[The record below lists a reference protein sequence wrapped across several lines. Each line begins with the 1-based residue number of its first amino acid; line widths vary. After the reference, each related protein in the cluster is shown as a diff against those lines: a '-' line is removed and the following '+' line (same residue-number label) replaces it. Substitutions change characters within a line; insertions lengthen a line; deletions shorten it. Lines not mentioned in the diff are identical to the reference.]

1 MAVDPFERCFVSDTD
16 LPADGVPLTLD
27 ELWIYP
33 VKSCAGLR
41 VRSATL
47 LDTGLEWDRT
57 WMVVGPDG
65 VFVTQ
70 REHPRMALV
79 QPRLHMGRLEL
90 RAPGMLPLLLALDAA
105 EGPCQ
110 VRVWDDTVAAYDMGD
125 TAAQWFTD
133 FLVPDGLTNG
143 ERLRLARFDPE
154 VRRLSS
160 FKWTG
165 GLEAPNQFGDGF
177 PLLVVSQASL
187 ADLNQRL
194 AARGLA
200 PVDVRRF
207 RPNLVLGGVEA
218 HDEDRFTS
226 LHLEGAGAAGEAGA
240 VLLQPVKPCPRC
252 PIPDIDPDTGA
263 PGQGVGATLQTY
275 RADVRVGGALTFGMN
290 VIVRKGAE
298 TLLAEGQPGVGV
310 WGSWT

>member
-1 MAVDPFERCFVSDTD
+1 MAADPFERCPVSDMD
-16 LPADGVPLTLD
+16 LPADGVPLVLE

-33 VKSCAGLR
+33 VKSCAGVR

-47 LDTGLEWDRT
+47 LETGLEWDRT
-57 WMVVGPDG
+57 WMVVDPQG
-65 VFVTQ
+65 VFVSQ

-79 QPRLHMGRLEL
+79 QPRFHLGRLEL

-105 EGPCQ
+105 EAPCQ
-110 VRVWDDTVAAYDMGD
+110 VTVWDDTVPALDMGD

-133 FLVPDGLTNG
+133 FLLPKGLPG
-143 ERLRLARFDPE
+143 GQCLRLVRFDPE

-194 AARGLA
+194 LAQGLQ
-200 PVDVRRF
+200 PVDRRRF
-207 RPNLVLGGVEA
+207 RPNLVVGGVEA

-226 LHLEGAGAAGEAGA
+226 VHMAGDSGGTAGA

-252 PIPDIDPDTGA
+252 PIPDIDPDTGVS
-263 PGQGVGATLQTY
+263 GQGVGSTLQAY
-275 RADVRVGGALTFGMN
+275 RADARVGGALTFGMN

-298 TLLAEGQPGVGV
+298 AVLAEGQAGVGV
-310 WGSWT
+310 WGDWA